1 MLLTKILVAFQIS
14 HYYVILGHPLAL
26 SKPLVKRAEKTLPR
40 TVGTFRGVEEDTGP
54 LRSESAK
61 QGSKSIETVS
71 SVKPSSSLPV
81 LRQGSSERRTVYD
94 TQINPQKVLR
104 NKISFQYSVIKH
116 LDTSQREMLQRI
128 VNNSVQNN
136 QPGNAILNLNTL
148 WAILNDFQKKQVF
161 SFFEKNY
168 PTLAKPSAFQ
178 HEKSH
183 GTIMHS
189 VIHQLIDKMPTRHP
203 AYPMKGTIHAECQ
216 ALMAKLDTTAKKEQ
230 LANILIDDYSQL
242 PTYTAQFLQDYYV
255 KIGNFLSILSKSEKK
270 IFRKFREDLIP
281 FAAVGL
287 FNLMNEHK
295 LSRYGKVIL
304 EGASDSEKQTFSS
317 VSDKMEYILATE
329 EKFQRS
335 IDEETLVVLSNLE
348 RHEIDNYFKMAAYL
362 MQESYKP
369 KKINQ
374 RNHKTVNLDNNWHSL
389 LQCFSIRNKASRK
402 KGKK

>member
-1 MLLTKILVAFQIS
+1 
-14 HYYVILGHPLAL
+14 
-26 SKPLVKRAEKTLPR
+26 
-40 TVGTFRGVEEDTGP
+40 
-54 LRSESAK
+54 
-61 QGSKSIETVS
+61 
-71 SVKPSSSLPV
+71 
-81 LRQGSSERRTVYD
+81 
-94 TQINPQKVLR
+94 
-104 NKISFQYSVIKH
+104 
-116 LDTSQREMLQRI
+116 MLQRI

-304 EGASDSEKQTFSS
+304 EGASDSLKETFSS

-374 RNHKTVNLDNNWHSL
+374 RNHKTVNLHNSCLSL

-402 KGKK
+402 KGEK